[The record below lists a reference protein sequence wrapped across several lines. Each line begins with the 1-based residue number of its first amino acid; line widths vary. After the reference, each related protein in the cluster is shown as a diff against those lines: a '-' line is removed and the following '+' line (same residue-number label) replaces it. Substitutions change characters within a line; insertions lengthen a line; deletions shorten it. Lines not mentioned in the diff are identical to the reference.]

1 MIICGGVLV
10 VEVCEPGPT
19 DGPPTVELDVVVV
32 ALGIGIGLTAVA
44 EGAIVNETV
53 ETLMGLVV
61 LAGPLIG
68 TETGIF

>member
-1 MIICGGVLV
+1 M

-19 DGPPTVELDVVVV
+19 DGPPTVVEPLDVVVV
-32 ALGIGIGLTAVA
+32 GLTAVA